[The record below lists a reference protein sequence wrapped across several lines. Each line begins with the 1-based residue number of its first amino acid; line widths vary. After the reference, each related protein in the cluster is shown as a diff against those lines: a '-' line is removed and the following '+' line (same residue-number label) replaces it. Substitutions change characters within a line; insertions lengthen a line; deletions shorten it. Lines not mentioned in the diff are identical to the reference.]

1 MTAVRPELRTLAEE
15 FRLVQAQAKDLT
27 QGLMENQLIWRPS
40 PGSWSVIE
48 CLDHLNTVGF
58 LLVPR
63 LENAVKSGRARGM
76 MRTGTFRVGVLGRL
90 FIDSLRPGN
99 VRKSRTPRVY
109 RPSTIAD
116 PASVSGRFGELQ
128 ESLISLVHH
137 ADGLDLSRLV
147 VASPASVLIRFNV
160 YEWLVAT
167 SVHQQRHLGQG
178 QRVRA
183 NAAFPGPATGI
194 PTTERGSHP

>member
-1 MTAVRPELRTLAEE
+1 
-15 FRLVQAQAKDLT
+15 
-27 QGLMENQLIWRPS
+27 
-40 PGSWSVIE
+40 
-48 CLDHLNTVGF
+48 
-58 LLVPR
+58 
-63 LENAVKSGRARGM
+63 
-76 MRTGTFRVGVLGRL
+76 
-90 FIDSLRPGN
+90 
-99 VRKSRTPRVY
+99 
-109 RPSTIAD
+109 
-116 PASVSGRFGELQ
+116 LQ
-128 ESLISLVHH
+128 ESLISLVHQ